1 MKYLFNNT
9 NIKKEERKIVYLIVS
24 MFVIIPY
31 TLTSKYLIPILL
43 AYSVII
49 LKQAFVCR
57 KNYTPLIIAL
67 SFTAPGFLDNMGGNA
82 KFLLYFIRF
91 IILVIWCYYYI
102 ILYKGKLSIKGL
114 APILMLLLGEFY
126 SLTTGNGQ
134 EFSYIF
140 YAVIYLSMIN
150 YISSKDRMEIS
161 SVYIYFNA
169 IFLCSG
175 IYGIL
180 ESFFGICPY
189 KYDLDFAVFRAS
201 GLLGHP
207 LVLAIITLLYQV
219 LLYVRYIYAKKFN
232 FLLYIYSLI
241 VAMVTVSRTV
251 YIVYVVL
258 LLYFLFI
265 TNFFKSFKKML
276 ALMTVAFLIVYGI
289 MLFFPDLFNGI
300 IYRFVNGEAYHRE
313 AAFATV
319 EKLIRDRPFGVGKWQ
334 IDNVIA
340 TQGYATWG
348 FIIGFGTLDNFFLTQ
363 IAAYGYFS
371 IVAFYFYFQYY
382 FHFVKNIKALKL
394 LCFILLIWIS
404 ISFSFD
410 LESYPAVLVIYG
422 FYSTFLVKKEF
433 LEKKYAQTE

>member
-67 SFTAPGFLDNMGGNA
+67 SLTAPGFLDNMGGNA